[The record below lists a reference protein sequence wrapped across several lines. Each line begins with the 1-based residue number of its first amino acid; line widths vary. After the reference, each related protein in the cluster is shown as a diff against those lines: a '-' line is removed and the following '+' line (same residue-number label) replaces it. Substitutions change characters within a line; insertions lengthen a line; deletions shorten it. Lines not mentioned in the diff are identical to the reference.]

1 MPTPIEQLSDRELD
15 VLVAEKVMEMVACD
29 AWEPHRLSAGTYY
42 KVRPCD
48 HAACYPAAAG
58 PAEYSQ
64 NISAAWQ
71 VVRAIQEQH
80 PGWRFSLLGGD
91 TSMGYASDGK
101 GNFLRD
107 KKHNLIVVEDSRIPF
122 GWHAEFFGQLDPRG
136 DYGDRHGTARADT
149 PARAICLTALRARGV
164 EEAEDG
170 T

>member
-1 MPTPIEQLSDRELD
+1 VRKPIEQLSDRELD
-15 VLVAEKVMEMVACD
+15 ALVAEKVMEWHEEGGFYWLDDARNLVAEITWSPSTD
-29 AWEPHRLSAGTYY
+29 M
-42 KVRPCD
+42 D
-48 HAACYPAAAG
+48 
-58 PAEYSQ
+58 
-64 NISAAWQ
+64 AAWQ

-107 KKHNLIVVEDSRIPF
+107 KKHNLIVVEDSRVPF

-149 PARAICLTALRARGV
+149 PARAICLAALRAVGV

-170 T
+170 A